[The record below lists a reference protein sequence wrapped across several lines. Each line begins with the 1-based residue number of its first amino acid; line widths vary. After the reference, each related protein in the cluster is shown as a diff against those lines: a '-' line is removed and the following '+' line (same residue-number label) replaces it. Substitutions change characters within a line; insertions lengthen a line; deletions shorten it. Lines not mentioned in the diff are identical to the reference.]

1 MTQSRKQIAKAWT
14 GTAVLAA
21 LAILASGCDRT
32 EPVATTDSL
41 LRRDLTLASSE
52 FAPAGSLTGDTAV
65 ANPGRVL
72 PTNPSSAPAN
82 APRASAP
89 RASAPPRPRPARPAP
104 VRNPEPVINATPL
117 PTRPARTPTAPT
129 APIETVT
136 VVMNPPAG
144 SGSSSAGTAKTIGR
158 GVALVGKTNAAIC
171 SQANRP
177 GDRLVAILANEVV
190 SPDGAQ
196 LAAGTPILVEMAA
209 PATNGDFVFR
219 VRAVMVNGKLV
230 PVEGTVAVDGPTTKH
245 RVSNGDAGTKI
256 AGGAIVGAILGG
268 IFGGGKGA
276 AIGAA
281 GGAAAGTVAAAN
293 SGVTE
298 TCLPPGTALTVTL
311 SAPLVLPQGTP

>member
-1 MTQSRKQIAKAWT
+1 MTQSRKQIGRVWPSTVLLASL
-14 GTAVLAA
+14 AV
-21 LAILASGCDRT
+21 LASGCDRS

-65 ANPGRVL
+65 ANPGRAV
-72 PTNPSSAPAN
+72 PTSPARVPSTAP
-82 APRASAP
+82 ASAP
-89 RASAPPRPRPARPAP
+89 RASAPRPRPAKPAP
-104 VRNPEPVINATPL
+104 VVRTPEPVVNNAPL
-117 PTRPARTPTAPT
+117 PTRPSRTPTT
-129 APIETVT
+129 PIETVT
-136 VVMNPPAG
+136 VVINPSAG
-144 SGSSSAGTAKTIGR
+144 SGTSSAGTAKTIGR

-190 SPDGAQ
+190 SPDGAL

-219 VRAVMVNGKLV
+219 VKAVMVNGKLV

-245 RVSNGDAGTKI
+245 RVGNGGAGTKI